1 MIRRPPKST
10 LPYTLFPYTTLFR
23 SFLQSRSQRRWL
35 FQRFWT
41 TRLLERLSRHSRR
54 SSERLF
60 RQSRRSSCRESRQL
74 RDVVRLSCRPSR
86 QSGREDRKGVV
97 EGKYVAVSVDIGG
110 RGSINKKKKTES

>member
-86 QSGREDRKGVV
+86 QSGRDCRLRSEEHTSELQSLMRIS
-97 EGKYVAVSVDIGG
+97 YAVFFLEKNHIM
-110 RGSINKKKKTES
+110 